1 MRMNTTENNR
11 TQQALSVSPA
21 YRAPNVAG
29 TKIQATRSLLPKAD
43 PKDMPSDP
51 MMMLQ
56 VLTIRNRE
64 GDSVARTVSVEAK
77 KGQRQEALDS
87 MLKKL
92 AEERDARDNAG
103 ILGDIGNV
111 LSKIGMAVAAVAA
124 VASIVATG
132 GASVAAILALG
143 AVALSLLAES
153 GVIKNDDINLALSI
167 GAAALSLGAGAV
179 GLVGA
184 GASVASAATSTA
196 KTIGTS
202 AQLVSGA
209 VSVTSAGAKGA
220 QVIENFIA
228 AGHSMEAEQQAQIGR
243 RLARSQEAEIK
254 ELQAILAS
262 YQRQSETLVGAMST
276 QHETHRALAGA
287 IRG

>member
-202 AQLVSGA
+202 AQLVS
-209 VSVTSAGAKGA
+209 VTSAGAKGA